1 MNTPATSLPL
11 PTDEQ
16 VTAWASARAKE
27 VAARFP
33 NQPRYYVQVFA
44 AFWQHDTEP
53 RVTIDLTAGDSGEVS
68 TGKGKTFAEALA
80 NLDEKKGPA
89 ALLARVAKLR
99 AEAAEIESKAR
110 ALEAAAA
117 PVAITDAT
125 LIVINDDA
133 QPMTWREFVA
143 ANADGSSA
151 EEIEAWRKELAA
163 HGTARIGGGATAE
176 FTLKLAA

>member
-1 MNTPATSLPL
+1 MNTPASSLPL

-16 VTAWASARAKE
+16 VIAWTSARAKE
-27 VAARFP
+27 IAAKYP
-33 NQPRYYVQVFA
+33 NQARYYVQVFA
-44 AFWQHDTEP
+44 AFWPHDTEP
-53 RVTIDLTAGDSGEVS
+53 RVTIDLTAGENGAD
-68 TGKGKTFAEALA
+68 TGKGKSFAEALA
-80 NLDEKKGPA
+80 DLDRKKGPA
-89 ALLARVAKLR
+89 GLLAQVAKLR

-133 QPMTWREFVA
+133 QPMTWRDFVA

-151 EEIEAWRKELAA
+151 EEIEAWRKELAV
-163 HGTARIGGGATAE
+163 HGTARIGGGAAAE